1 MVGQRNDGGQL
12 PNTRAIVRVEAL
24 FPVTRSGYFCRL
36 RPVRRTRSMSS
47 TRMARFHT
55 LEVESVHQ
63 ETPDCIVVGFKVPPA
78 EQLDFA
84 FQHGQYLTLKLTVNG
99 EELRRSYSICSS
111 PLDTDH
117 LRIAVKKV
125 ANGRA
130 STQLVDKLKAGM
142 RIEVMTPMGSFT
154 TALDPTKARNFVAFA
169 AGSGIT
175 PILSI
180 LKTVLRTEPKSTF
193 TLFYGNTDVDR
204 IIFRQ
209 RLEELKAQYGE
220 RLSVHHILTK
230 GADEDRLFNGR
241 ITSEKA
247 VELLKR
253 FVSDRNDNQYFICG
267 PEQMMVNVSEALEKE
282 GVERKRIH
290 IELFNTPVSTEAKK
304 ETEHAHSAAGA
315 FNGVADLK
323 VILDGREHELKIPAK
338 GDAVLDV
345 ALDAGLDVPFAC
357 KGAVC
362 CTCKARVLEG
372 QVEMEMNYALTDD
385 EVADGYVLTC
395 QTHPR
400 SPRVVI
406 DYDQH

>member
-1 MVGQRNDGGQL
+1 MK
-12 PNTRAIVRVEAL
+12 RV
-24 FPVTRSGYFCRL
+24 P
-36 RPVRRTRSMSS
+36 
-47 TRMARFHT
+47 
-55 LEVESVHQ
+55 
-63 ETPDCIVVGFKVPPA
+63 
-78 EQLDFA
+78 
-84 FQHGQYLTLKLTVNG
+84 
-99 EELRRSYSICSS
+99 
-111 PLDTDH
+111 
-117 LRIAVKKV
+117 
-125 ANGRA
+125 NGRA

-154 TALDPTKARNFVAFA
+154 TALDPSRARNFVAFA

-204 IIFRQ
+204 IIFRE
-209 RLEELKAQYGE
+209 RLEELKAQWGE
-220 RLSVHHILTK
+220 RLGVHHILSK
-230 GADEDRLFNGR
+230 GVDEDRLFNGR
-241 ITSEKA
+241 ITSQKA

-282 GVERKRIH
+282 GVEKKRIH

-304 ETEHAHSAAGA
+304 EVEHAHSAAGA
-315 FNGVADLK
+315 FHGVADVK

-338 GDAVLDV
+338 GEAVLDV
-345 ALDAGLDVPFAC
+345 ALDGGLDVPYAC

-362 CTCKARVLEG
+362 CTCKARVVEG

-400 SPRVVI
+400 SQRVVI